1 VLREP
6 VAAVVHLKP
15 VPVVLVVLV
24 VVVQV
29 LQVPVV
35 QGLLVLQI

>member
-6 VAAVVHLKP
+6 VAVAVHLKP
-15 VPVVLVVLV
+15 VQVALVVPA